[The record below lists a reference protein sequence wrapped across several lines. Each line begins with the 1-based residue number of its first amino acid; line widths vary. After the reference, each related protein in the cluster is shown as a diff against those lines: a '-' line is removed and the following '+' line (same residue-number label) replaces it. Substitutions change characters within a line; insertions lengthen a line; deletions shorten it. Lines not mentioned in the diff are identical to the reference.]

1 MIPNPYGVALTL
13 RLFLGKYSRFERT
26 HTGSSDA
33 SLQLNV
39 KEPPFRPL
47 TLFQEISLA
56 YLHVISIKYILARPR
71 ENQKIQFW
79 NMNEAAFEGDEEE
92 SFNLTNVVFKGCVA
106 GLKKPRTFFLVPYL
120 HAMWLLIAT
129 SASKWEPY
137 YNIYMYEAWLWKRIL
152 VFFSICA
159 L

>member
-26 HTGSSDA
+26 HAGSSDA

-71 ENQKIQFW
+71 ENQKIQF
-79 NMNEAAFEGDEEE
+79 
-92 SFNLTNVVFKGCVA
+92 
-106 GLKKPRTFFLVPYL
+106 
-120 HAMWLLIAT
+120 
-129 SASKWEPY
+129 
-137 YNIYMYEAWLWKRIL
+137 
-152 VFFSICA
+152 
-159 L
+159 